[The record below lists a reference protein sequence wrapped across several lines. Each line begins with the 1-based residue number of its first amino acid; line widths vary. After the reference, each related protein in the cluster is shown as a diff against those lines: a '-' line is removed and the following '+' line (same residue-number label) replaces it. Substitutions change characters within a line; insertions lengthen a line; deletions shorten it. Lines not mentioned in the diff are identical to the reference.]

1 MGAKAGSAN
10 SRTASTEGCFMG
22 PRGLELEMDGP
33 GYGDDGCAIADRGG
47 GGDCAVGRGDAV
59 DLLTAV
65 DLIERH
71 GAEDGRKHHAGRV
84 NVNEVF
90 VPFHAAAGVLVGD
103 FGSAD
108 SVGGGP
114 GVHSDGGGAEGD
126 MEIAVGG
133 VAVVA
138 AFRWRA
144 DGADAG
150 GGDRDDGDEAEALVE
165 LEHVGAAVHD
175 GLAGGATLGVCRRQ
189 PEVAKRR
196 RAGRSWRTLR
206 GRLRGRGSAG

>member
-1 MGAKAGSAN
+1 MGAKAGSAS
-10 SRTASTEGCFMG
+10 SRTASTEECFMG
-22 PRGLELEMDGP
+22 PRSLELEVDGP
-33 GYGDDGCAIADRGG
+33 GYGDDCCAIADRGG

-59 DLLTAV
+59 DLLAAV
-65 DLIERH
+65 DLVKRH

-90 VPFHAAAGVLVGD
+90 VPLHAAARVFVGD
-103 FGSAD
+103 LGRAD
-108 SVGGGP
+108 GVGGGP
-114 GVHSDGGGAEGD
+114 GVHSDGGCAQGD

-165 LEHVGAAVHD
+165 LEHVGGAVHD
-175 GLAGGATLGVCRRQ
+175 
-189 PEVAKRR
+189 
-196 RAGRSWRTLR
+196 RS
-206 GRLRGRGSAG
+206 

>member
-22 PRGLELEMDGP
+22 PRRLELEMDGP
-33 GYGDDGCAIADRGG
+33 GYGDDGCAIADRSGS
-47 GGDCAVGRGDAV
+47 GDSGVRRGDAV

-65 DLIERH
+65 DLIEGH

-90 VPFHAAAGVLVGD
+90 VPFHAAARVLVGD

-108 SVGGGP
+108 GVGGGP

-126 MEIAVGG
+126 MDVARGS

-138 AFRWRA
+138 VLGRRA

-150 GGDRDDGDEAEALVE
+150 GGDRDNGDEAEALVE
-165 LEHVGAAVHD
+165 LEHVGAAVHER
-175 GLAGGATLGVCRRQ
+175 LAGGAALGVRRRQ
-189 PEVAKRR
+189 SEVAKRR

-206 GRLRGRGSAG
+206 GRLRGRGSVG